1 MILTIDVGNTNI
13 VYGLFE
19 GPKLVATWRTPTAP
33 YIYRKI
39 KGNIAQVIIASV
51 VPAVN
56 RKLAK
61 DIKQHYGLVPRFVS
75 AADIPLIKVKL
86 SDKKAIGADR
96 VVNALAA
103 YTLYNR
109 PALIIDFGTA
119 TTFDYVSAKG
129 EYLGGAIAPGITL
142 ARDTL
147 HQRTAKLP
155 SVPIVAPKRVVGRS
169 TVEALQS
176 GLVFG
181 YVAMVEGMVKRIKS
195 ELSNSNARMTN
206 ARMTV
211 IATGG
216 LAKLICKYTPV
227 VDIIDLDLT
236 LKGLRIIAEKK
247 LSTCG

>member
-19 GPKLVATWRTPTAP
+19 GPKLVATWRTQTAP
-33 YIYRKI
+33 YIFRKI
-39 KGNIAQVIIASV
+39 KGNISKVIVASV
-51 VPAVN
+51 VPAVD

-61 DIKQHYGLVPRFVS
+61 DIKKQYGFAPRFVS

-86 SDKKAIGADR
+86 SDKKSIGADR

-103 YTLYNR
+103 YTLYKH

-119 TTFDYVSAKG
+119 TTFDYISAKG

-155 SVPIVAPKRVVGRS
+155 AVPIVAPKRVVGRS
-169 TVEALQS
+169 TIEALQS

-181 YVAMVEGMVKRIKS
+181 YVAMIEGMVKRIKD
-195 ELSNSNARMTN
+195 EYPNKGNSNARIN
-206 ARMTV
+206 V

-227 VDIIDLDLT
+227 VDIIDPDLT
-236 LKGLRIIAEKK
+236 LKGLRIIA
-247 LSTCG
+247 GA

>member
-1 MILTIDVGNTNI
+1 M
-13 VYGLFE
+13 
-19 GPKLVATWRTPTAP
+19 
-33 YIYRKI
+33 
-39 KGNIAQVIIASV
+39 IIASV
-51 VPAVN
+51 VPAID

-61 DIKQHYGLVPRFVS
+61 DIKNHYGFPPRFVS

-86 SDKKAIGADR
+86 KDKKAIGADR

-103 YTLYNR
+103 YTFYKR

-119 TTFDYVSAKG
+119 TTFDYISAKG

-155 SVPIVAPKRVVGRS
+155 SVRIAPPKRVVGRS

-181 YVAMVEGMVKRIKS
+181 YVAMVEGMVWRIKK
-195 ELSNSNARMTN
+195 EMKA
-206 ARMTV
+206 AKATV

-216 LAKLICKYTPV
+216 LAKLICKYTTV
-227 VDIIDLDLT
+227 VDIIDPELT
-236 LKGLRIIAEKK
+236 LKGLKIFSDLK
-247 LSTCG
+247 

>member
-1 MILTIDVGNTNI
+1 MILTVDVGNTNI
-13 VYGLFE
+13 VYGLYK
-19 GPKLVATWRTPTAP
+19 GPSLVSSWRTATSP
-33 YIYRKI
+33 YIFPKI
-39 KGNIAQVIIASV
+39 MGNISKVIIASV
-51 VPAVN
+51 VPAID

-61 DIKQHYGLVPRFVS
+61 DVKKHFHLVPRFIT

-103 YTLYNR
+103 YTLYNK

-155 SVPIVAPKRVVGRS
+155 SVPIAPPKRVVGRS
-169 TVEALQS
+169 TTEALQS

-181 YVAMVEGMVKRIKS
+181 YVAMVEGMVWRIKK
-195 ELSNSNARMTN
+195 EMKA
-206 ARMTV
+206 AKATV

-227 VDIIDLDLT
+227 VDIIDSDLT
-236 LKGLRIIAEKK
+236 LKGLRIIA
-247 LSTCG
+247 